1 MDFRTKH
8 DGSES
13 ATGFWLQIFEDLGE
27 DKGVNMANL
36 EIWVDRFIDSRAELN
51 AEIKKNA
58 LEFLKRAV
66 ISLEAELKDN

>member
-8 DGSES
+8 DGTEGS
-13 ATGFWLQIFEDLGE
+13 AGFWFQIYEDLGE
-27 DKGVNMANL
+27 DKGVNMADL

-51 AEIKKNA
+51 TEIKKNA

-66 ISLEAELKDN
+66 TSLEAELKGD

>member
-8 DGSES
+8 DGTE
-13 ATGFWLQIFEDLGE
+13 AAAGFWLQIYEDLGE

-66 ISLEAELKDN
+66 ISLEEELKDS

>member
-8 DGSES
+8 NGTEG
-13 ATGFWLQIFEDLGE
+13 ATGFWLQIYEDLGE
-27 DKGVNMANL
+27 DKGANMADL

-51 AEIKKNA
+51 TEIKKNA

-66 ISLEAELKDN
+66 ISLEAELKGA